1 MRLGVYSDLS
11 YRSDGERLST
21 HQAFVRFVTS
31 LPPRVDEVV
40 LFGRLDPEPGR
51 SHYLLPDEGVRFV
64 ALPHYPKVTALAGQA
79 RALRRTLAVFRR
91 ELDNVDAVWIFGPH
105 PIALALAIEARR
117 RRKPLV
123 LGVRQDYARYIGHRL
138 PSRRWF
144 WAVPVAHAL
153 DAAFRLLAR
162 RSPTIAVGD
171 ALAERYRHGA
181 APTLS
186 TGFSLITARELA
198 SPADSLGR
206 SWDGP
211 LRLLTV
217 GRIDAEKNPLLL
229 PEIVRLL
236 HERDPRWRLA
246 VVGDGPLLPEL
257 ERRVTE
263 LGLENA
269 VELRGYVPNGEALWR
284 EYHGSHAFLHVSL
297 TEGLPQ
303 VLVEAQAAGLPIVA
317 TDVGGVA
324 AAVGGGRSAL
334 LVPPDDAA
342 AAATALQRLA
352 AEPELRR
359 RLIEESL
366 AAAARETLEAQLDRI
381 AAFIRS
387 SLAR

>member
-21 HQAFVRFVTS
+21 HQAFVLFVTS

-51 SHYLLPDEGVRFV
+51 SHYVLPDEGVRFV
-64 ALPHYPKVTALAGQA
+64 ALPHYANVTALAAQV

-91 ELDNVDAVWIFGPH
+91 ELDSLDAVWIFGPH
-105 PIALALAIEARR
+105 PVALVLALEARR
-117 RRKPLV
+117 RGKPLV
-123 LGVRQDYARYIGHRL
+123 LGVRQDYARYIAHRL
-138 PSRRWF
+138 PSRGWR
-144 WAVPVAHAL
+144 WAVPVARAL

-171 ALAERYRHGA
+171 ALAERYRRGA

-186 TGFSLITARELA
+186 TGFSLITAQELA
-198 SPADSLGR
+198 SLDDSLGR

-229 PEIVRLL
+229 PEIIRILR
-236 HERDPRWRLA
+236 EGDPRWGLT
-246 VVGDGPLLPEL
+246 VVGDGPLLPDL
-257 ERRVTE
+257 ERRVAK

-269 VELRGYVPNGEALWR
+269 VEFRGYVPNGESLWR
-284 EYHGSHAFLHVSL
+284 EYHGSCAFLHVSL

-317 TDVGGVA
+317 TDVGGVS

-342 AAATALQRLA
+342 AAAAALRRLA

-381 AAFIRS
+381 AAFIRC
-387 SLAR
+387 SLAP

>member
-79 RALRRTLAVFRR
+79 RALRGTLAVFRR
-91 ELDNVDAVWIFGPH
+91 ELDTVDAVWIFGPH
-105 PIALALAIEARR
+105 PVALVLAIEARR

-138 PSRRWF
+138 PSRRWL

-162 RSPTIAVGD
+162 RSPTIAVGE
-171 ALAERYRHGA
+171 ALAEHYRRGA

-186 TGFSLITARELA
+186 TGFSLIGARELA
-198 SPADSLGR
+198 SPAESLGR

-236 HERDPRWRLA
+236 REDDPRWLLA
-246 VVGDGPLLPEL
+246 VVGDGPLLPAL
-257 ERRVTE
+257 ERRVAE
-263 LGLENA
+263 LGLEDA
-269 VELRGYVPNGEALWR
+269 IEFLGYVPNGEALWR
-284 EYHGSHAFLHVSL
+284 EYRGCHAFLHVSL

-317 TDVGGVA
+317 TDVGGVS
-324 AAVGGGRSAL
+324 AAVGGGLSAL
-334 LVPPDDAA
+334 LVPPDDAPA
-342 AAATALQRLA
+342 AAAALRRLD

-359 RLIEESL
+359 RLIEESV
-366 AAAARETLEAQLDRI
+366 AAASRETLEAQLDRI
-381 AAFIRS
+381 AAFIRC
-387 SLAR
+387 SLAA